1 MTNDFLRLRAIA
13 TATALLALPGCVTA
27 AGMAFEST
35 LTDEELAELKSAGK
49 TKSIDARFAQD
60 FDREVKEMFASGYM
74 LIGYSKFTSSLVPAF
89 AERNARIAGRKQGA
103 TVAILAPPE
112 RAAMNQHKYTMTYWR
127 PAIGQEHF
135 FGAFYGDAA
144 PQMIAFASCGRNL
157 VTVDVVAKGSPAAE
171 MGLQAG
177 DGIMRFNDE
186 PVPSAGRLDTLL
198 LENANK
204 PVSIWVLR
212 EDESLE
218 LVGALGAAPD
228 DAFEVKT
235 PKADIGLNATSAKL
249 EGDVRKLAK
258 RKTGFYVDGITYG
271 RYACSS
277 DLRSGDLLLSINGK
291 SIKKASDVAN
301 AFKRRNQDTIEVA
314 YVRAG
319 EVRETSIS
327 FDDTTQNKVAGAQR
341 RRILESD
348 IAQPPW
354 ELAKGKDYTWM
365 TLTGLVAQGAI
376 QGYVNHLEAERARI
390 DAYNRAQAAQPISNV
405 TVTSANRRGGGY
417 SATTTTGES
426 FRINS
431 DTAALL
437 QANPSFN
444 LYGTSRR
451 GTRFEIRDQ
460 YGTKIDTPGSE
471 FSPVFAAPGNLPDMS
486 GMYDYY
492 AGQQIKSIVLNQAFD
507 NHMKQAGQL
516 PTMFQTW

>member
-1 MTNDFLRLRAIA
+1 
-13 TATALLALPGCVTA
+13 
-27 AGMAFEST
+27 
-35 LTDEELAELKSAGK
+35 
-49 TKSIDARFAQD
+49 
-60 FDREVKEMFASGYM
+60 VKEMFASGYM